1 MSEYLASEDPSGPDW
16 HPTATALAAAGRT
29 PRVEAHLASCLRCR
43 AHALR
48 LAAEGRQRVTKAAV
62 ASLLPDSPV
71 LPEAI
76 FDAARDT
83 TPHDRPKPAE
93 GELWR
98 ARNRDD
104 ARPGAMAVLVW
115 VRRMFDTT
123 AAVLPVVLDVE
134 MADDESLLLE
144 ADDSPLGVR
153 AAVLTGVDT
162 EILAENL
169 TTRIGPLPI
178 AEGVA
183 AVRQAARG
191 KAVLPEHVRTG
202 PPIVRDDD
210 QKLEFRQA
218 VGETVAALGPVL
230 SDEPDEP
237 QDDHDPLALMD
248 ALRDLAYYEPGLRV
262 EPVIQGRTLF
272 VDARHAAR
280 PLAAVHHL
288 STCVIVAVL
297 SGDDPAAALTGP
309 DVAGACLSLLAAHPE
324 ADSAAVC
331 ADERDWP
338 AVLLGPAD
346 TVQAI
351 GVPSGDPVRAG
362 APAPPLDLVTA
373 LRKHFDGAR
382 DRWDDAAPVRF
393 DDTAAA
399 LGHARA
405 IGAERSRGAV
415 AEIRK
420 EGTRAVIPSKRAGY
434 AAVGDRAVD
443 AVKALIDAVLAG
455 EDPAAAVDGLIGG
468 DR

>member
-1 MSEYLASEDPSGPDW
+1 MSGYLASEDFTGPGW
-16 HPTATALAAAGRT
+16 HPTATALAAATRAPG
-29 PRVEAHLASCLRCR
+29 VEAHLASCLRCR

-48 LAAEGRQRVTKAAV
+48 LAAEGRQRVDKAAV

-76 FDAARDT
+76 LDAALDT
-83 TPHDRPKPAE
+83 PPQDRPAPAE

-115 VRRMFDTT
+115 IRRVF
-123 AAVLPVVLDVE
+123 AESALVLPVVLDVE

-144 ADDSPLGVR
+144 ASDSSLGIR
-153 AAVLTGVDT
+153 AAVLTGVDA
-162 EILAENL
+162 EILAANL
-169 TTRIGPLPI
+169 TTRIGPLAI
-178 AEGVA
+178 AEDVA

-191 KAVLPEHVRTG
+191 KAVLPGHVRTG

-210 QKLEFRQA
+210 QRLDFRQA
-218 VGETVAALGPVL
+218 VGETVAALGPIS

-237 QDDHDPLALMD
+237 QDSHDPLALLE

-262 EPVIQGRTLF
+262 EPASPSRPLF
-272 VDARHAAR
+272 VDARHTAR

-297 SGDDPAAALTGP
+297 SGDEPAAALTGS
-309 DVAGACLSLLAAHPE
+309 DVAGACLSLLGAHPE
-324 ADSAAVC
+324 ADSVAVC
-331 ADERDWP
+331 AAEPDWP

-346 TVQAI
+346 TGPAI
-351 GVPSGDPVRAG
+351 GVPSGGPVRAG

-393 DDTAAA
+393 DDAAAA

-415 AEIRK
+415 EEIRN
-420 EGTRAVIPSKRAGY
+420 EGARAVIPSKRAGY
-434 AAVGDRAVD
+434 AAVGDTAVD

-455 EDPAAAVDGLIGG
+455 EDPASAVDGFIGG

>member
-1 MSEYLASEDPSGPDW
+1 MSEYLASEELPRPGW

-29 PRVEAHLASCLRCR
+29 PGVEAHVVSCLRCR

-62 ASLLPDSPV
+62 ASLLPGSPV
-71 LPEAI
+71 LPEVI
-76 FDAARDT
+76 VDAARDIA
-83 TPHDRPKPAE
+83 PEDRPTPAE

-98 ARNRDD
+98 ARDRAD
-104 ARPGAMAVLVW
+104 AAPGAMAVLVW
-115 VRRMFDTT
+115 VRRVFATT
-123 AAVLPVVLDVE
+123 ALVLPVVLDVE
-134 MADDESLLLE
+134 MADDESLLLA
-144 ADDSPLGVR
+144 ADDSLLGVR
-153 AAVLTGVDT
+153 AAVLTGADT
-162 EILAENL
+162 EILATNM

-178 AEGVA
+178 ADDIA

-191 KAVLPEHVRTG
+191 KAALPEHVRTG

-210 QKLEFRQA
+210 QRLEFRQA
-218 VGETVAALGPVL
+218 VGETVAALGPVTGG
-230 SDEPDEP
+230 EPDNP
-237 QDDHDPLALMD
+237 QDGHDPLALMET
-248 ALRDLAYYEPGLRV
+248 LRDLAYYEHGLRV
-262 EPVIQGRTLF
+262 EPASPGRPLF
-272 VDARHAAR
+272 VDARHTAR

-297 SGDDPAAALTGP
+297 SGDEPATALTGP

-324 ADSAAVC
+324 ADSVAVC
-331 ADERDWP
+331 AAEPEWP

-346 TVQAI
+346 TGPAI
-351 GVPSGDPVRAG
+351 GVPSGAPVPAG

-415 AEIRK
+415 QEIRK
-420 EGTRAVIPSKRAGY
+420 EGARAVIPSKRAGY
-434 AAVGDRAVD
+434 AAVGDSAVD

-455 EDPAAAVDGLIGG
+455 NDPAAAVDGLIGG

>member
-1 MSEYLASEDPSGPDW
+1 MEPGW
-16 HPTATALAAAGRT
+16 HPSATALAATGRT

-43 AHALR
+43 AQALR
-48 LAAEGRQRVTKAAV
+48 LAAESRQRVTKAAV

-71 LPEAI
+71 LPRAI
-76 FDAARDT
+76 FDAAIDT
-83 TPHDRPKPAE
+83 APQDRPAPAE

-104 ARPGAMAVLVW
+104 VASGAMAVLVW
-115 VRRMFDTT
+115 VRRVFDTT
-123 AAVLPVVLDVE
+123 AVVLPVVLDVE
-134 MADDESLLLE
+134 MADDETLLLE

-153 AAVLTGVDT
+153 VAVLTGVDS
-162 EILAENL
+162 EVLAANL

-178 AEGVA
+178 ADGVA
-183 AVRQAARG
+183 AVRQAAHG

-210 QKLEFRQA
+210 QRLEFRQA
-218 VGETVAALGPVL
+218 VGETVAALGPIAA
-230 SDEPDEP
+230 DEPDSR
-237 QDDHDPLALMD
+237 QDDHDPLALLE

-262 EPVIQGRTLF
+262 EPAGAGRPLF
-272 VDARHAAR
+272 VDARHSAR

-297 SGDDPAAALTGP
+297 SGDEPTAAMSGP

-324 ADSAAVC
+324 ADSVAVC
-331 ADERDWP
+331 AAEPDWP

-346 TVQAI
+346 TGPAI
-351 GVPSGDPVRAG
+351 GVPSGAPVRGG

-405 IGAERSRGAV
+405 IGAERSRGAIE
-415 AEIRK
+415 EIRK
-420 EGTRAVIPSKRAGY
+420 EGARAVIPSKRAGY
-434 AAVGDRAVD
+434 SAVGDTAVD

-455 EDPAAAVDGLIGG
+455 EDPAEAVDGLIGG